1 MFETG
6 IPALLYFSGGSSLT
20 GWVNFESG
28 EDTPLIPLDEN
39 GCIASQAGVATNVPG
54 VFVAGDCA
62 DHVYR
67 QAVTAA
73 GMGCAAAIEVERFL
87 AAQNQ

>member
-6 IPALLYFSGGSSLT
+6 IPALLHLSGGSSLT
-20 GWVNFESG
+20 GWVNFESS
-28 EDTPLIPLDEN
+28 EDTLLIPQNEN
-39 GCIASQAGVATNVPG
+39 GCIAPQAGVGTK
-54 VFVAGDCA
+54 VAGDCA
-62 DHVYR
+62 DHLYR
-67 QAVTAA
+67 QAMTAA